1 MNKNIKNL
9 IILTAILIIFSA
21 LNNSVVYAIAVES
34 FGGRIKEEHYCAKP
48 PAGKMLNIKGP
59 KGGIFYYDANLARTY
74 LYGEP
79 KSDRWTI
86 GLSSG
91 MFACE
96 LADKRIMAGKIIRI
110 IGTSRF

>member
-1 MNKNIKNL
+1 MNKKIFFL
-9 IILTAILIIFSA
+9 LLAVILTFFIS
-21 LNNSVVYAIAVES
+21 NYVYAAGIIES
-34 FGGRIKEEHYCAKP
+34 FGGRIKEEYYCAKP
-48 PAGKMLNIKGP
+48 PVGKMLNIKGP
-59 KGGIFYYDANLARTY
+59 KGGIFYYDSNLARTY
-74 LYGEP
+74 LFGEP
-79 KSDRWTI
+79 KSNRWSL